1 MSSGRTAWLRWGAV
15 LCVVLFALSAQAAVR
30 IAGAPSGWDEGS
42 ADAAARAE
50 GWAEALGGTVDDV
63 YSTRT
68 EDDFSETLALLAL
81 PAAMS
86 PGADLNPEQA
96 LEDAV
101 GALFESE
108 PASPRLLEGT
118 DDAPIVTGVW
128 TEDGIVYEVAVV
140 SAGPSQGVVLLAVR
154 ESERSLYGRIFDEAV
169 ASIAGA
175 APPLSP
181 FQIAPWRTGSLV
193 TWGFVLVIG
202 WLIIGNTAVRQDG
215 AAAVGR
221 SVAVLCVLLAV
232 IGGAVVY
239 MALIDEAGPLR
250 LAKLTRSR
258 VALEVAA
265 GGVMAALV
273 AWFLGALRDGTVRRV
288 ESAPAGRGTFSGS
301 SARTLSP
308 NLVPPS
314 RPAVLTDPG
323 HGMGEAEMVKA
334 DGEALRQ
341 PLKTLVG
348 APSLAASA
356 SDDAFDK
363 VWAEAQAAAE
373 AAVDEASEDG
383 VDNGDDSSEAE
394 AATETPET
402 HESTSVGPAPAPT
415 TPKPR
420 KKPKTKT
427 EVLQFPPP
435 MSDDS

>member
-30 IAGAPSGWDEGS
+30 LGSAPSGWDEGS
-42 ADAAARAE
+42 ADAAARADE
-50 GWAEALGGTVDDV
+50 WAEALGGTVEDV
-63 YSTRT
+63 YSTRA
-68 EDDFSETLALLAL
+68 EDDFSETLALLSL
-81 PAAMS
+81 PIAMS

-96 LEDAV
+96 LENAV

-118 DDAPIVTGVW
+118 DEAPIVTGAW
-128 TEDGIVYEVAVV
+128 TEGGIAYEVAVV

-154 ESERSLYGRIFDEAV
+154 ESEQSLYGRIFDEAV
-169 ASIAGA
+169 AGVAGA

-193 TWGFVLVIG
+193 VWVFVLVIG

-221 SVAVLCVLLAV
+221 SVAVLCILLAV
-232 IGGAVVY
+232 IAGAIVY
-239 MALIDEAGPLR
+239 MVLIDEAGPLR
-250 LAKLTRSR
+250 LAKLTRAR

-288 ESAPAGRGTFSGS
+288 ESAPAGSGTFSGS
-301 SARTLSP
+301 SARTLGP

-323 HGMGEAEMVKA
+323 HGMGEAELAKA
-334 DGEALRQ
+334 DREALRQ

-348 APSLAASA
+348 APSLAASG

-373 AAVDEASEDG
+373 AAVDQEAEDG
-383 VDNGDDSSEAE
+383 DGDSDSEPEAE
-394 AATETPET
+394 PEVEAPTT

-415 TPKPR
+415 TPQPR